1 MCCLFGM
8 VDYGHTLST
17 KRKGQILTVLATE
30 CEARGTD
37 ATGIAYNS
45 HGRLRIYK
53 KPVPAHQLRILVPP
67 DTTVITGHTRM
78 TTQGNAKRNY
88 NNHPFRGVAGK
99 LPFALAH
106 NGILRN
112 DDLLKRQFKLPHS
125 KIQTDSYVAAQL
137 LEKKG
142 QLNFDTLRFMAE
154 QLEGSF
160 SMTVLDGADNLWIV
174 KGDNPLCLLDFPR
187 LGAYLYASTEEV
199 LRRALDKLW
208 LRQEKQIHVPTDC
221 GELLR
226 LFPDGTIS
234 RNTFD
239 DKNLF
244 LPWYGGFY
252 DAAPF
257 SKQGGIGGSW
267 NVSPW
272 DAEYLEE
279 IKDVASA
286 LGYAPEAIDS
296 LARQGFTPEELEEF
310 LYCGEL

>member
-8 VDYGHTLST
+8 VDYGHTLSA

-45 HGRLRIYK
+45 HGSLRIYK
-53 KPVPAHQLRILVPP
+53 KPVPAHQLRIIVPP

-88 NNHPFRGVAGK
+88 NNHPFRGVVGQ

-112 DDLLKRQFKLPHS
+112 DELLKRQFKLPHS
-125 KIQTDSYVAAQL
+125 KIQTDSYVAVQL

-160 SMTVLDGADNLWIV
+160 AMTVLDGADNLWIV

-187 LGAYLYASTEEV
+187 LGVYLYASTEEI

-208 LRQEKQIHVPTDC
+208 MRQEKQVHVSTDC

-226 LFPDGTIS
+226 LSPDGTIS
-234 RNTFD
+234 RSTFD

-244 LPWYGGFY
+244 LPWYSSFY

-257 SKQGGIGGSW
+257 SKHAGSGGSW
-267 NVSPW
+267 AVSPW

-286 LGYAPEAIDS
+286 FGYAPEVIDS

-310 LYCGEL
+310 LYCGEC